1 MADKAKRSAKSLSEL
16 DADKVYTVQE
26 LLDFVPVSKSKLYAV
41 LKKAKVP
48 TLPGF
53 GKRTLYLGRD
63 VLKYF
68 YSTAVQA

>member
-1 MADKAKRSAKSLSEL
+1 MVDKAKRSTKSLSEM

-26 LLDFVPVSKSKLYAV
+26 LLDFFPVSKSKLYAA

-48 TLPGF
+48 TLPGL
-53 GKRTLYLGRD
+53 GKRALYLGRD

-68 YSTAVQA
+68 CETTA